1 MPDLSNRG
9 RKRSN
14 EHVYKAALE
23 SLLGF
28 THVRAMCE
36 VDPLLR
42 AAYDLILSENSRDSV
57 ITTRSKPS
65 AILRDRRHSFN

>member
-1 MPDLSNRG
+1 MPDLSNRT
-9 RKRSN
+9 RIRSN

-28 THVRAMCE
+28 THIRAMCE

-57 ITTRSKPS
+57 ITTRSKPR
-65 AILRDRRHSFN
+65 AILRDRRSSFN